1 MEKKYEVK
9 DKEDSIKNF
18 FLQYADRISSEV
30 NYELRKKKKEISQM
44 MFLEHYTQS
53 CQMLYLAQ

>member
-18 FLQYADRISSEV
+18 FLQYADRLNSEV
-30 NYELRKKKKEISQM
+30 NYELRKKKEISQM